1 MSGSLNHSPAHI
13 IRNLLVTLGLG
24 TDPDDNN
31 DWPMFVSREP
41 NTPDSVITLYDT
53 SSRLQ
58 GRFQKTG
65 ETQEHYGIQLRV
77 RSASYVDGYAK
88 ANALTVA
95 LDESIKRYDVSME
108 DVSGTGTSTYR
119 VYAVTR
125 TTGVI
130 DIGKDV
136 ATSKRNLFTI
146 NAVVSLQQ
154 TN

>member
-1 MSGSLNHSPAHI
+1 MSGSLNHSPEHI
-13 IRNLLVTLGLG
+13 IRDLLVTLGLG
-24 TDPDDNN
+24 TDPDD
-31 DWPMFVSREP
+31 DGSWPMFVSQEP
-41 NTPDSVITLYDT
+41 NAPDSVITVTGT

-65 ETQEHYGIQLRV
+65 ETQEHYGFQLQV
-77 RSASYVDGYAK
+77 RDANHKDGSKK
-88 ANALTVA
+88 ANELVVA
-95 LDESIKRYDVSME
+95 LDESIKRNDVTIE
-108 DVSGTGTSTYR
+108 DVVGTGSSTYR

-125 TTGVI
+125 TTGVLSL
-130 DIGKDV
+130 GKDV